1 MAIDWSRS
9 SVEELER
16 RERWAAGTSRKPR
29 FQNRSHYFKPGLSYS
44 VVTAGRVSVRLM
56 PSGAVFGHKGSA
68 VFVDDASVDELFL
81 LGYLNSALATYLM
94 KKIVNTTATA
104 DVGYIEKLPFRRPD
118 PSLHEEVVERV
129 GRIVA
134 ALKED
139 LGADVRSLRDEVDD
153 LIFDLF
159 EIHESR
165 AEVRRFFGAVG
176 RVERDD
182 QVSE

>member
-1 MAIDWSRS
+1 MVS
-9 SVEELER
+9 S
-16 RERWAAGTSRKPR
+16 
-29 FQNRSHYFKPGLSYS
+29 
-44 VVTAGRVSVRLM
+44 GRLSVRLL
-56 PSGAVFGHKGSA
+56 PAGCIFSDKGSA
-68 VFVDDASVDELFL
+68 IFVENGEVDELFL
-81 LGYLNSALATYLM
+81 LGYLNSALATYFM

-104 DVGYIEKLPFRRPD
+104 HIGYIEKLPFRRPD
-118 PSLHEEVVERV
+118 PSLHEEVAERV
-129 GRIVA
+129 DRIVA
-134 ALKED
+134 ALKESLD
-139 LGADVRSLRDEVDD
+139 ADVRSLRDEVDD